1 MHYSHIQ
8 LIDTFVNKT
17 ENWMEPNF
25 CVYICSFHKII
36 ENRMCT
42 KNEIEMLFGKMEA
55 QKIICIHTVLFHGN
69 VRCTNYANSVKN
81 KLKHLSW
88 EQIAAAIPA
97 IRFAMI
103 LVLHIHFIRFSSLDR
118 ASHTVSGKERE
129 RERERIGGEKNKICK
144 MKINGN
150 EKSVR
155 RVAKQTHTHARRGD
169 YNNLQRNKRHSAPIN
184 TGGGAVPPPRRAAKS
199 NWDYLWWHTLLLGY
213 PMPYAIVLH
222 ADTFFLFFSCCIR
235 CGRCHR
241 CLRVC

>member
-1 MHYSHIQ
+1 
-8 LIDTFVNKT
+8 
-17 ENWMEPNF
+17 
-25 CVYICSFHKII
+25 
-36 ENRMCT
+36 
-42 KNEIEMLFGKMEA
+42 MLFGKMEA

-81 KLKHLSW
+81 KLKHLSC

-184 TGGGAVPPPRRAAKS
+184 TGGGAVPPPRRQIQLRLFMMAYAAARLP
-199 NWDYLWWHTLLLGY
+199 D
-213 PMPYAIVLH
+213 AIRHCTARRHFLP
-222 ADTFFLFFSCCIR
+222 FFLVLYLLWPLPSLFARLLISTKICR
-235 CGRCHR
+235 Q
-241 CLRVC
+241 